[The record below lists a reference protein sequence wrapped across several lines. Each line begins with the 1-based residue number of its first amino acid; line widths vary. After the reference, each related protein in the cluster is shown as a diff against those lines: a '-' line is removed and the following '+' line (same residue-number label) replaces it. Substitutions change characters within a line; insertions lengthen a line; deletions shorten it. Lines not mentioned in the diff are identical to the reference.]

1 MGLPESVRIDN
12 APYFRNKF
20 EEFCKDMGVMINYT
34 SPYHHKS
41 NGAAERAVKS
51 CKELLS
57 KSKDYTDFKK
67 RLLELNSNPT
77 LGSQYSPAEIFF
89 GRRVK
94 TFMPVSKKKLTERI
108 PVKELEKEMGKVN
121 QRRTQVNKLR
131 NRKWHDRENF
141 KVGEPVLFKK
151 YQVQGDKMRRFPN
164 RGVIS
169 EVLEDGRSYEI
180 ATETLLFYRNKAHIV
195 RDYSRIQ

>member
-1 MGLPESVRIDN
+1 M
-12 APYFRNKF
+12 
-20 EEFCKDMGVMINYT
+20 
-34 SPYHHKS
+34 
-41 NGAAERAVKS
+41 
-51 CKELLS
+51 S

-67 RLLELNSNPT
+67 QLLELNSNPT

-94 TFMPVSKKKLTERI
+94 AFMPVSKKKLTGRI

-169 EVLEDGRSYEI
+169 EVLEDGCAYEI
-180 ATETLLFYRNKAHIV
+180 ATKTLLFYRNKAHIV